1 MVVVR
6 ALQSTG
12 PLMEKHPWPNP
23 KARTCIAVVE
33 FTAKSNI
40 PVIGYEFSINK
51 GLELCNNIYW
61 KNYLVCAYTI
71 SFMTLE
77 QNLVDVVIRTKNS
90 QEILRECLQSV
101 IDDVPVRRII
111 LVDNGSTDKTI
122 EIASSFEKVDI
133 HLKPDLNLGQLT
145 QYAFSIA
152 ETEWVAIIDSDMVI
166 RKGWYENMN
175 SHTHLYDAVEG
186 FRIDHY
192 KFDIPNDT
200 SGPLLIRR
208 QPVVDLELDLPFGE
222 DSALS
227 YNFKKQ
233 GRKWGM
239 VENYLTDHYPK
250 VESSTITRTGIILRI
265 VPVYVPKKIQI
276 EEGRIARKYNM
287 VSKRQALSRISKL
300 PLYDAYKSFKK
311 SFWFCLAY
319 FKIV

>member
-1 MVVVR
+1 MK
-6 ALQSTG
+6 LG
-12 PLMEKHPWPNP
+12 
-23 KARTCIAVVE
+23 
-33 FTAKSNI
+33 
-40 PVIGYEFSINK
+40 
-51 GLELCNNIYW
+51 
-61 KNYLVCAYTI
+61 
-71 SFMTLE
+71 
-77 QNLVDVVIRTKNS
+77 QNLVDVIIRTKNS

-200 SGPLLIRR
+200 SGPLLIKR

-250 VESSTITRTGIILRI
+250 VESSTITRTGIILRV

-276 EEGRIARKYNM
+276 EEGRIARRYNM

-300 PLYDAYKSFKK
+300 PLYDAYRSFKK